1 MNKKITVTDLLSAI
15 ANTLDESF
23 SSICVEGE
31 IKGLTQ
37 SASKHWYFSITDPNS
52 SLSCALFFMNAAR
65 NPIIKTLKDGDQ
77 VILTGSINLY
87 KVRGNL
93 QLIVSSVKKIGKGD
107 FFEEFEKLKLKLKI
121 EGLFD
126 EAHKK
131 IIPSYPTNIVII
143 TSEKGAAISDFINV
157 FKRRSQFMNLLLIPA
172 LVQGEEASA
181 SIRTAMQK
189 VLLLADEKKM
199 PVDVV
204 VLMRGGGSIE
214 DLWAFNDELLARDIY
229 HFPLPI
235 ISAVGHQ
242 IDFTICDFVADKRAE
257 TPSAAAEILT
267 ENQVNLIN
275 RLNNL
280 RDMLV
285 RNMDNTSLFYKN
297 KLAKCDPGATIGLIW
312 ERINAFK
319 KRLER
324 LDVIKNIWEITKVA
338 EKIIFLDDL
347 HARLSQSIDGCLMQK
362 NNQISM
368 LEAKL
373 GSLDPKKVLERGYTM
388 VTDSN
393 QQVISSV
400 KQFEKGDSSKP
411 FDLHFADGSQKIFR
425 KSDQ

>member
-23 SSICVEGE
+23 SNVCVEGE
-31 IKGLTQ
+31 IKGLSQ

-52 SLSCALFFMNAAR
+52 SLSCALFYMNAAR

-77 VILTGSINLY
+77 VILTGTINLY

-93 QLIVSSVKKIGKGD
+93 QLIISSIKKIGKGN
-107 FFEEFEKLKLKLKI
+107 FFEEFEKLKNKLKI

-126 EAHKK
+126 ESHKK
-131 IIPSYPTNIVII
+131 LIPTYPSNIVVI

-157 FKRRSQFMNLLLIPA
+157 FKRRSQFMNLLLIPS
-172 LVQGEEASA
+172 LVQGDEAA
-181 SIRTAMQK
+181 VSIRGAMQK
-189 VLLLADEKKM
+189 VLAMVDEKKM
-199 PVDVV
+199 SVDVV

-214 DLWAFNDELLARDIY
+214 DLWAFNDESLARDIF
-229 HFPLPI
+229 HFPLPV

-267 ENQVNLIN
+267 ENQVNLLS

-280 RDMLV
+280 RDSLL
-285 RNMDNTSLFYKN
+285 RSMDNTSLDYKN
-297 KLAKCDPGATIGLIW
+297 KLAKCDPGKTIGIIW
-312 ERINAFK
+312 ERINTLK

-338 EKIIFLDDL
+338 EKIIYLDDL
-347 HARLSQSIDGCLMQK
+347 HARLWQNVDMCLMQK
-362 NNQISM
+362 NNQLGT

-373 GSLDPKKVLERGYTM
+373 NSLDPNKVLERGYTM
-388 VTDSN
+388 VTDAN
-393 QQVISSV
+393 HQVVSSA
-400 KQFEKGDSSKP
+400 KQFEKSDIPQP
-411 FDLHFADGSQKIFR
+411 FNLHFVDGTKKVYREI
-425 KSDQ
+425 D